1 MGSNKRNYRGG
12 TYRGFRECFSRQAAE
27 DAGSFILRLP
37 NAGFIHF
44 IGYRKISHEGSVPEL
59 CHGLSKPE

>member
-1 MGSNKRNYRGG
+1 
-12 TYRGFRECFSRQAAE
+12 
-27 DAGSFILRLP
+27 LRLP